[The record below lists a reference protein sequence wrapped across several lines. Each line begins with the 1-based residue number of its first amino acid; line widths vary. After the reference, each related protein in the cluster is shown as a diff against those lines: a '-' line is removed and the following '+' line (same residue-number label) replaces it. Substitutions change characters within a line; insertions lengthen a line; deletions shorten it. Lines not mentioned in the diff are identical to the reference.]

1 MAVVTTTPDSR
12 AASGVG
18 AGGNAD
24 RPVTGGVVVALVTVY
39 LVWGST
45 YLAIRYTVA
54 DLPPLLAMGVR
65 FLIAGA
71 LIAAAVR
78 LFRGRSAF
86 RMSRQEMGTAAL
98 CGLFLLVGG

>member
-1 MAVVTTTPDSR
+1 MAVVSTVPADR
-12 AASGVG
+12 ARAVVP
-18 AGGNAD
+18 ADAD
-24 RPVTGGVVVALVTVY
+24 RPVTGGVVVALLTVY

-65 FLIAGA
+65 FLLAGA

-78 LFRGRSAF
+78 LLGGRAAF
-86 RMSRQEMGTAAL
+86 RMSRQETATAAL
-98 CGLFLLVGG
+98 CGLF